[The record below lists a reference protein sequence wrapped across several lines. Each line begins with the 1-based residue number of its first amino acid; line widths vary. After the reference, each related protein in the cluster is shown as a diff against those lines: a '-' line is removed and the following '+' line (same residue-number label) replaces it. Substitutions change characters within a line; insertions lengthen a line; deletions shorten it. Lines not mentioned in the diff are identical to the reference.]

1 MTTVTQFGSLKDYR
15 PGGVQV
21 IDDDPRNYVFS
32 NIFDV
37 ANKSA
42 PYERV
47 AVGKNFEYL
56 IECVRAE
63 GTSDWYACAH
73 DEFAV
78 SMDGLVKVELI
89 KLDDPD
95 GTVDPGSSGG
105 HKLAG
110 TPAGRP
116 MGWSKIG
123 RGHMALLPAGSA
135 YRFVAEAPTCM
146 IIQTIQ
152 GPETIERW
160 AEICQTESL

>member
-1 MTTVTQFGSLKDYR
+1 MAPVTEFGSLADYR

-21 IDDDPRNYVFS
+21 IEDDPRNYVFS

-37 ANKSA
+37 ASRSA

-63 GTSDWYACAH
+63 GASPWYSCAH

-78 SMDGLVKVELI
+78 CMDGEVKVELV

-95 GTVDPGSSGG
+95 SAAEPGSTGG
-105 HKLAG
+105 HKLDG
-110 TPAGRP
+110 EPKGKP

-123 RGHMALLPAGSA
+123 RGHMALLPLGAA
-135 YRFVAEAPTCM
+135 YRFVAEKPACM

-160 AEICQTESL
+160 SEICQTESI